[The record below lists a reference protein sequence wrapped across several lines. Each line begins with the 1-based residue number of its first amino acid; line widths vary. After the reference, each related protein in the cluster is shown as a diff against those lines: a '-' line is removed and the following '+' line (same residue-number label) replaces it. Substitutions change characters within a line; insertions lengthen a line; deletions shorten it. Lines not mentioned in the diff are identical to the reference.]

1 MSRLVRLLSA
11 STALHTFGR
20 ARLTRVFRSCRDK
33 GDKGDKGEFPAAAAT
48 PAESQRFGSGIAGGG
63 IKRTASVRPV
73 QVTPLSATRSAVRVY
88 RGSSGTTMVGKIDAI
103 CRMIDRCIADESAAM
118 MTTGNEAGRSI

>member
-20 ARLTRVFRSCRDK
+20 LRLTRGFRSCREKIDA
-33 GDKGDKGEFPAAAAT
+33 PAPVAA
-48 PAESQRFGSGIAGGG
+48 PAESQRFGAGLANSP
-63 IKRTASVRPV
+63 KRTASVRPV
-73 QVTPLSATRSAVRVY
+73 QIAPLAAGRSAVRVY

-118 MTTGNEAGRSI
+118 ISAGSEASRSA

>member
-11 STALHTFGR
+11 STALRTFGR
-20 ARLTRVFRSCRDK
+20 LRLTRGFRSCRDK
-33 GDKGDKGEFPAAAAT
+33 ADVPPPVSA
-48 PAESQRFGSGIAGGG
+48 PAESQRFGSGMASSV
-63 IKRTASVRPV
+63 KRTASVRPL
-73 QVTPLSATRSAVRVY
+73 QVTTPLSANRSVVRVY

-118 MTTGNEAGRSI
+118 ISSTSEASRPV